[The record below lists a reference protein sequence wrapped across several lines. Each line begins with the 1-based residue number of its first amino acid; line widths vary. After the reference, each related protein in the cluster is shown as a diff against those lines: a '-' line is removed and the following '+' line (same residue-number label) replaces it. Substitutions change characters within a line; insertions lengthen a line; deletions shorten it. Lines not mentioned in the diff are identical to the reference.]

1 VKRGSA
7 ITAAAS
13 RLRVF
18 SLREL
23 AVHRRRTIASVAVM
37 AVSAMY
43 LVAVF
48 GIFGSI
54 SGSVNRLADGIAG
67 VAALEVSGITD
78 AGFPDEITADVAAV
92 PGVAVAA
99 PMIRTSVSTASGPV
113 LLFGADASISEL
125 GGALKDA
132 LKGAPQDGP
141 KDGKAGQQPTNPSG
155 PPNGVRVGPGLG
167 HAKGATF
174 QLDSQSVT
182 VIEVLGGKQLA
193 DLNGGHYVL
202 APLALAQNI
211 TGRQGQLDSILIT
224 TKPGADL
231 AQVRTA
237 VTAAVNGR
245 AIVADPSMRATRAGD
260 GVKLM
265 NYMALMGAV
274 VALVVGAFLIYTTMT
289 MAITQ
294 RRPVISMLRAIGGR
308 RATIVRDMLVEAAI
322 LGVIGGAIG
331 SAIGILLGR
340 IAIGRLPPAISQG
353 LEARVEYWLPGY
365 AMPVAVAATVL
376 TSVVASAMAARQ
388 VYKVSPIEALAP
400 VGVSAA
406 DRVPRWLRIASGVG
420 AVLVFA
426 VSLVV
431 VVSQR
436 GVLAFVAMS
445 AVFSAEIAL
454 CFALT
459 VHIVKATAATSRI
472 FGSVGALAAA
482 TIERAPR
489 RVWATVMTVLI
500 AVVTTVAIT
509 GTNNDMLRSARATFS
524 SVIDVPV
531 WVSANPPDNYP
542 TDALPH
548 GLSEKVAAVPGVA
561 RVTEGAFGFA
571 VIGGT
576 RVMLDGFA
584 PGTADPL
591 YHALGDQVRS
601 EVLAGRGVA
610 LSQNLGKTLHVRVG
624 DRLRIQ
630 TPHGVQQTAV
640 LALVPYFSTVIGTVG
655 MSLDQMRAWFDR
667 PVATTLQ
674 IAAAP
679 GVDPHRLVADVR
691 RVVPTPDHVYDGRA
705 ELAGL
710 EAPMHQSMFIANAVW
725 IIVVFVAAV
734 ALLNT
739 LTLSVL
745 ERRREIGVL
754 RAMGSSRR
762 FTLQMVLAEAAGIGA
777 VGGVLGLVF
786 GCADQWLFS
795 LVSGDMMNFQV
806 TFRPSWMALVFTLG
820 ALAISLLGSVPPA
833 RRAARLNIIEAVS
846 LD

>member
-1 VKRGSA
+1 MRPGSA
-7 ITAAAS
+7 LAAAAS

-23 AVHRRRTIASVAVM
+23 AVHRRRTLASIAVM

-43 LVAVF
+43 LVAIF

-54 SGSVNRLADGIAG
+54 TGSVNRLADGIAG

-78 AGFPDEITADVAAV
+78 AGFPDTITADVAAV
-92 PGVAVAA
+92 PGVAAA
-99 PMIRTSVSTASGPV
+99 VPMIRTSVSTTSGPV
-113 LLFGADASISEL
+113 LLFGAEANIAAL

-132 LKGAPQDGP
+132 VTQQQLTAPSP
-141 KDGKAGQQPTNPSG
+141 VS
-155 PPNGVRVGPGLG
+155 NGVRVGPGVG
-167 HAKGATF
+167 RRKGETF
-174 QLDSQSVT
+174 QLGSETAIVT
-182 VIEVLGGKQLA
+182 EVLGGKQLA

-202 APLALAQNI
+202 APLALAQTI
-211 TGRQGQLDSILIT
+211 AGRQGQLDSILIT

-231 AQVRTA
+231 SHVRAA

-245 AIVADPSMRATRAGD
+245 AIVADPSMRAARAGD
-260 GVKLM
+260 GVKMM
-265 NYMALMGAV
+265 NYMALMGAG
-274 VALVVGAFLIYTTMT
+274 VALVVGAFLIYTTVT

-294 RRPVISMLRAIGGR
+294 RRPVISMLRAIGAR
-308 RATIVRDMLVEAAI
+308 RVTIVRDMLAEAAI

-331 SAIGILLGR
+331 SGLGILMGR
-340 IAIGRLPPAISQG
+340 MAIGRLPPSMTQG

-365 AMPVAVAATVL
+365 AIPAAVMVTAL

-406 DRVPRWLRIASGVG
+406 DRVPRWLRITCGVAAA
-420 AVLVFA
+420 AVLA
-426 VSLVV
+426 ASILVV
-431 VVSQR
+431 FNQH
-436 GVLAFVAMS
+436 GALTFVAMN
-445 AVFSAEIAL
+445 AVFCAEIAL
-454 CFALT
+454 GFALT
-459 VHIVKATAATSRI
+459 MPIVNATAATARA
-472 FGSVGALAAA
+472 FGSIGALAAA

-489 RVWATVMTVLI
+489 RVWATAMTVLI
-500 AVVTTVAIT
+500 AVFTTIVIT
-509 GTNNDMLRSARATFS
+509 GTNTDMIRSARGILS
-524 SVIDVPV
+524 SAADVDV
-531 WVSANPPDNYP
+531 WVSADPADSYP
-542 TDALPH
+542 TDALPQ
-548 GLSEKVAAVPGVA
+548 GLSERVAAVPGVA

-571 VIGGT
+571 VVGGT
-576 RVMLDGFA
+576 RVMLDGFS

-591 YHALGDQVRS
+591 YHGLDQKTRND
-601 EVLAGRGVA
+601 VLAGRGVV
-610 LSQNLGKTLHVRVG
+610 LSQNLGKTFHVRAG
-624 DRLRIQ
+624 DQLRMQ
-630 TPHGVQQTAV
+630 TPHGVQQTTV
-640 LALVPYFSTVIGTVG
+640 LAVVPYFSTVIGTVG
-655 MSLDQMRAWFDR
+655 MGLDQVRAWFDR
-667 PVATTLQ
+667 PVTTTLQ

-679 GVDPHRLVADVR
+679 GVDPHRLLADVR
-691 RVVPTPDHVYDGRA
+691 RLVPAPNYVYDGRA

-762 FTLQMVLAEAAGIGA
+762 FTLQTVLAEAAGIGV
-777 VGGVLGLVF
+777 VGGVLGLAF
-786 GCADQWLFS
+786 GLTDQWLFS

-806 TFRPSWMALVFTLG
+806 AFRPSPMALVFTIG
-820 ALAISLLGSVPPA
+820 AVAISLLGSVPPA
-833 RRAARLNIIEAVS
+833 RRAARMNIIEAVGVE
-846 LD
+846 

>member
-1 VKRGSA
+1 MRPGSA
-7 ITAAAS
+7 FTAAAS

-23 AVHRRRTIASVAVM
+23 AVHRRRTFASIAVM

-43 LVAVF
+43 LVAIF

-54 SGSVNRLADGIAG
+54 TGSVNRLADGIAG
-67 VAALEVSGITD
+67 VATLEVSGITD
-78 AGFPDEITADVAAV
+78 AGFPDTITADVAAV
-92 PGVAVAA
+92 PGVAAA
-99 PMIRTSVSTASGPV
+99 VPMIRTSASTASGPL
-113 LLFGADASISEL
+113 LLFGADANIGAL

-132 LKGAPQDGP
+132 LKDT
-141 KDGKAGQQPTNPSG
+141 AGQPPAGQANPTG
-155 PPNGVRVGPGLG
+155 PAPAPNGVRVGPRVG
-167 HAKGATF
+167 HAKGEAF
-174 QLDSQSVT
+174 QLGSESVT
-182 VIEVLGGKQLA
+182 VTEVLAGKRLA
-193 DLNGGHYVL
+193 NLNAGHYVL
-202 APLALAQNI
+202 APLALAQRI
-211 TGRQGQLDSILIT
+211 AGRQGQIDSILIT

-231 AQVRTA
+231 AQVRA
-237 VTAAVNGR
+237 GVTAAVNGR
-245 AIVADPSMRATRAGD
+245 AIVADPSMRAARAGD
-260 GVKLM
+260 GVKMM

-308 RATIVRDMLVEAAI
+308 RVTIVRDMLGEASI

-331 SAIGILLGR
+331 SGIGILLGR
-340 IAIGRLPPAISQG
+340 IAIGRLPPAMTQG

-365 AMPVAVAATVL
+365 AIPAAIAATAL

-406 DRVPRWLRIASGVG
+406 DRVPRWLRIASGIG
-420 AVLVFA
+420 AVAVFVA
-426 VSLVV
+426 SIIV

-454 CFALT
+454 GFALT
-459 VHIVKATAATSRI
+459 LPIVKATAATARA

-509 GTNNDMLRSARATFS
+509 GTNTDMISSARSMFAP
-524 SVIDVPV
+524 VADAAV
-531 WVSANPPDNYP
+531 WVSANPPDSYP
-542 TDALPH
+542 IDALPQ
-548 GLSEKVAAVPGVA
+548 GLSEKVAAVPGVG

-571 VIGGT
+571 EVGGT
-576 RVMLDGFA
+576 RVMLDGFSA
-584 PGTADPL
+584 GTADPL
-591 YHALGDQVRS
+591 YGALSQQARDK
-601 EVLAGRGVA
+601 VLAGRGVV

-624 DRLRIQ
+624 DQLRMH
-630 TPHGVQQTAV
+630 TPHGVRQATV

-655 MSLDQMRAWFDR
+655 MGIDQLRAWFDR
-667 PVATTLQ
+667 PVTTTLQ

-679 GVDPHRLVADVR
+679 GVDPHRLLSDVR
-691 RVVPTPDHVYDGRA
+691 HAVPAPTYVYDGRA

-710 EAPMHQSMFIANAVW
+710 EAPLHQSMFIANAVW
-725 IIVVFVAAV
+725 IIVVVVAGV

-745 ERRREIGVL
+745 ERRRELGVL

-762 FTLQMVLAEAAGIGA
+762 FTLQMVLAEAAGIGV
-777 VGGVLGLVF
+777 VGSVLGLAF
-786 GCADQWLFS
+786 GLTDQWLFS
-795 LVSGDMMNFQV
+795 LVSADMMNFEV
-806 TFRPSWMALVFTLG
+806 EFRPSAMALAFTFG
-820 ALAISLLGSVPPA
+820 ALAISLLGSLPPA
-833 RRAARLNIIEAVS
+833 RRAARLNIIEALSVE
-846 LD
+846 

>member
-1 VKRGSA
+1 MTPGST
-7 ITAAAS
+7 IGAAAS
-13 RLRVF
+13 RLRLF

-23 AVHRRRTIASVAVM
+23 AVHRRRTIASIAVM

-54 SGSVNRLADGIAG
+54 TGSVNRLADGIAG
-67 VAALEVSGITD
+67 IASLEVSGITD
-78 AGFPDEITADVAAV
+78 AGFPDSITADVAAV
-92 PGVAVAA
+92 PGVATAA
-99 PMIRTSVSTASGPV
+99 PMIRTSASTSSGPI
-113 LLFGADASISEL
+113 LLFGADERLAAL

-132 LKGAPQDGP
+132 LKDG
-141 KDGKAGQQPTNPSG
+141 GAGQLANPSGPSG
-155 PPNGVRVGPGLG
+155 PPNAVRVGPGVG
-167 HAKGATF
+167 HAKGEGF
-174 QLDSQSVT
+174 QLGAASVT
-182 VIEVLGGKQLA
+182 VSEVLAGKQLA
-193 DLNGGHYVL
+193 ALNGGHYAL

-231 AQVRTA
+231 ARVRAA
-237 VTAAVNGR
+237 VTTAVNGR
-245 AIVADPSMRATRAGD
+245 AIVADPGMRAIRAGD

-265 NYMALMGAV
+265 NYMALMGAM
-274 VALVVGAFLIYTTMT
+274 VALMVGAFLIYTTMT

-308 RATIVRDMLVEAAI
+308 RATIIRDMLAEAAI
-322 LGVIGGAIG
+322 LGVVGGAIG
-331 SAIGILLGR
+331 SAIGILMGR
-340 IAIGRLPPAISQG
+340 IAIGRLPPAITQG
-353 LEARVEYWLPGY
+353 LEARIDYWLPGY
-365 AMPVAVAATVL
+365 AIPAAVAATAL

-388 VYKVSPIEALAP
+388 VYKVAPIEALAP

-420 AVLVFA
+420 AVAVFA
-426 VSLVV
+426 VAIGLVLN
-431 VVSQR
+431 QR

-454 CFALT
+454 GFALT
-459 VHIVKATAATSRI
+459 VPIVNATAATARV

-500 AVVTTVAIT
+500 AVVTTVTIT
-509 GTNNDMLRSARATFS
+509 GTNTDMIRSARGIFS
-524 SVIDVPV
+524 PVADVPV
-531 WVSANPPDNYP
+531 WVSANSPDSYP
-542 TDALPH
+542 TDALPQ
-548 GLSEKVAAVPGVA
+548 GLSEKVAALPGVQ
-561 RVTEGAFGFA
+561 RVTAGTLGFA
-571 VIGGT
+571 EVGGT
-576 RVMLDGFA
+576 RVMLDGFS

-591 YHALGDQVRS
+591 YRALDERVRDQ
-601 EVLAGRGVA
+601 VLAGRGVA

-624 DRLRIQ
+624 DQLRMQ
-630 TPHGVQQTAV
+630 TPHGAQQTTV

-655 MSLDQMRAWFDR
+655 MGLDQLRSWFDR
-667 PVATTLQ
+667 PVTTTLEVT
-674 IAAAP
+674 AAAS
-679 GVDPHRLVADVR
+679 VDPNRLLADVR
-691 RVVPTPDHVYDGRA
+691 RAVPAPNYVYDGRSK
-705 ELAGL
+705 LAGL
-710 EAPMHQSMFIANAVW
+710 EAPIHQSMFIANAVW
-725 IIVVFVAAV
+725 IIVAFVAAV

-762 FTLQMVLAEAAGIGA
+762 FTLRMVLAEATGIG
-777 VGGVLGLVF
+777 VIGGVLGLVF
-786 GCADQWLFS
+786 GLTDQWLFS

-806 TFRPSWMALVFTLG
+806 TFRPSSMALVFTVG
-820 ALAISLLGSVPPA
+820 ALAMSLLGSVPPA

-846 LD
+846 VE

>member
-1 VKRGSA
+1 
-7 ITAAAS
+7 
-13 RLRVF
+13 VF

-54 SGSVNRLADGIAG
+54 AGSVNRLADGVAGIAS
-67 VAALEVSGITD
+67 LEVSGITD
-78 AGFPDEITADVAAV
+78 AGFPDSVTADVAAV

-99 PMIRTSVSTASGPV
+99 PMIRASASTKSGPV
-113 LLFGADASISEL
+113 LLFGADASIAAL

-132 LKGAPQDGP
+132 VS
-141 KDGKAGQQPTNPSG
+141 GQLANPSD
-155 PPNGVRVGPGLG
+155 PANGVRVGPGVG
-167 HAKGATF
+167 HAKGDTF
-174 QLDSQSVT
+174 QLGSGSVT
-182 VIEVLGGKQLA
+182 VVEVLGGKRLA
-193 DLNGGHYVL
+193 NLNGGHYVL
-202 APLALAQNI
+202 ASLALAQNT
-211 TGRQGQLDSILIT
+211 TGRQGRLDSILIT

-231 AQVRTA
+231 ARVRSA

-245 AIVADPSMRATRAGD
+245 AIVADPSMRAARAGD
-260 GVKLM
+260 GVKMM
-265 NYMALMGAV
+265 NYMALMGAM
-274 VALVVGAFLIYTTMT
+274 VALIVGAFLIYTTMT

-308 RATIVRDMLVEAAI
+308 RVTIVRDMLAEAAL
-322 LGVIGGAIG
+322 LGLLGGSIG
-331 SAIGILLGR
+331 SVAGMLLGR
-340 IAIGRLPPAISQG
+340 IAIGRLPAAMTQG

-365 AMPVAVAATVL
+365 AIPAALVATAL
-376 TSVVASAMAARQ
+376 TSVVASAMATRQ

-406 DRVPRWLRIASGVG
+406 DRVPRWLRTATGVG
-420 AVLVFA
+420 AATVLA
-426 VSLVV
+426 VSILI

-436 GVLAFVAMS
+436 GVVAFAAMS
-445 AVFSAEIAL
+445 AVFCAEVAL
-454 CFALT
+454 GFALT
-459 VHIVKATAATSRI
+459 AVIVGATAATARV
-472 FGSVGALAAA
+472 FGSFGALAAA

-500 AVVTTVAIT
+500 AVVTTIAIT
-509 GTNNDMLRSARATFS
+509 GTNTDMIRSARAIFAP
-524 SVIDVPV
+524 VADVPV
-531 WVSANPPDNYP
+531 WVSANAPDSYP
-542 TDALPH
+542 TDALPQ

-561 RVTEGAFGFA
+561 HVAEGAFGFA
-571 VIGGT
+571 EVGGT
-576 RVMLDGFA
+576 RVMLDGFS
-584 PGTADPL
+584 PGTAD
-591 YHALGDQVRS
+591 ALFRALDTRVRDD
-601 EVLAGRGVA
+601 VLAGRGVV
-610 LSQNLGKTLHVRVG
+610 LTQNLGKTLHVRAG
-624 DRLRIQ
+624 DQLRMP
-630 TPHGVQQTAV
+630 TPRGERETTV

-655 MSLDQMRAWFDR
+655 MSLDQMRTWFDR
-667 PVATTLQ
+667 PATTALQ
-674 IAAAP
+674 VSAAP
-679 GVDPHRLVADVR
+679 GVDPKRLLTEVR
-691 RVVPTPDHVYDGRA
+691 RVVPAPNYVYDGRA

-725 IIVVFVAAV
+725 IIVVLVAAV

-762 FTLQMVLAEAAGIGA
+762 FTLRMVLVEALGIGL
-777 VGGVLGLVF
+777 VGGVAGLVF
-786 GCADQWLFS
+786 GVTDQWLFS
-795 LVSGDMMNFQV
+795 LVSGEMMSFQV
-806 TFRPSWMALVFTLG
+806 SFRPSAMVLVFTVG

-846 LD
+846 VD

>member
-1 VKRGSA
+1 MRASSA
-7 ITAAAS
+7 FVAAAS

-23 AVHRRRTIASVAVM
+23 AVHRRRTLASIAVM

-43 LVAVF
+43 LVAIL

-54 SGSVNRLADGIAG
+54 TGSVNRLTDGIAG

-78 AGFPDEITADVAAV
+78 AGFPDTITADVAAV
-92 PGVAVAA
+92 PGVAAA
-99 PMIRTSVSTASGPV
+99 VPMIRTSLSTTSGPI
-113 LLFGADASISEL
+113 LLFGADANIAAL

-132 LKGAPQDGP
+132 V
-141 KDGKAGQQPTNPSG
+141 GQQQLAAPSSV
-155 PPNGVRVGPGLG
+155 PNGVRVGPGIG
-167 HAKGATF
+167 RRKGDTF
-174 QLDSQSVT
+174 QLGSATVT
-182 VIEVLGGKQLA
+182 VTDVLGGKQLA

-202 APLALAQNI
+202 APLALAQNVAA
-211 TGRQGQLDSILIT
+211 RQGQLDSILIT

-231 AQVRTA
+231 AQVRSA

-245 AIVADPSMRATRAGD
+245 AIVADPSMRAARAGD
-260 GVKLM
+260 GVKMM
-265 NYMALMGAV
+265 NYMALMGV
-274 VALVVGAFLIYTTMT
+274 GVALVVGAFLVYTTVT

-308 RATIVRDMLVEAAI
+308 RTTIVRDMLAEAAI
-322 LGVIGGAIG
+322 LGVIGGAVG
-331 SAIGILLGR
+331 SGLGILMGR
-340 IAIGRLPPAISQG
+340 LAIGRLPPAITQG
-353 LEARVEYWLPGY
+353 VEARIEYWLPSY
-365 AMPVAVAATVL
+365 AIPAAVMVTAL

-406 DRVPRWLRIASGVG
+406 DRVPRWLRIVCGIG
-420 AVLVFA
+420 AVA
-426 VSLVV
+426 VLAASILVV
-431 VVSQR
+431 LNQR
-436 GVLAFVAMS
+436 GGLAFAAMN
-445 AVFSAEIAL
+445 AVFCAEIAL
-454 CFALT
+454 GFALT
-459 VHIVKATAATSRI
+459 APIVNATAATARV

-489 RVWATVMTVLI
+489 RVWATAMTVLI
-500 AVVTTVAIT
+500 AVLTTIVIT
-509 GTNNDMLRSARATFS
+509 GTNTDMIRSARGILS
-524 SVIDVPV
+524 SAADVDV
-531 WVSANPPDNYP
+531 WVSANPPDSYP

-561 RVTEGAFGFA
+561 HVTEGAFGFA
-571 VIGGT
+571 VVGGT
-576 RVMLDGFA
+576 RVMLDGFS

-591 YHALGDQVRS
+591 YHALDQQTRG
-601 EVLAGRGVA
+601 EVLAGRGVV
-610 LSQNLGKTLHVRVG
+610 LSQNLGKIFHVRAG
-624 DRLRIQ
+624 DQLRMQ
-630 TPHGVQQTAV
+630 TPHGVQQTTV
-640 LALVPYFSTVIGTVG
+640 LAVVPYFSTVIGTVG
-655 MSLDQMRAWFDR
+655 MGLDQMRTWFDR
-667 PVATTLQ
+667 PVTTTLQ

-679 GVDPHRLVADVR
+679 GVDARRLLTEIR
-691 RVVPTPDHVYDGRA
+691 GVVPAPNYVYDGRA

-745 ERRREIGVL
+745 ERRRELGVL
-754 RAMGSSRR
+754 RAMGSTRR
-762 FTLQMVLAEAAGIGA
+762 FALQMVLAEAAGIGV

-786 GCADQWLFS
+786 GLTDQWLFS

-806 TFRPSWMALVFTLG
+806 SFRPSPIALVFTIG
-820 ALAISLLGSVPPA
+820 AVAISLLGSVPPA

-846 LD
+846 VE

>member
-1 VKRGSA
+1 VTPGSA
-7 ITAAAS
+7 IGAAAS
-13 RLRVF
+13 RLRLF

-23 AVHRRRTIASVAVM
+23 AVHRRRTIASIAVM

-43 LVAVF
+43 LVAIF

-54 SGSVNRLADGIAG
+54 TGSVNRLADGIAG
-67 VAALEVSGITD
+67 IASLEVSGITD
-78 AGFPDEITADVAAV
+78 AGFPDTIAADVAAV
-92 PGVAVAA
+92 PGVATAA
-99 PMIRTSVSTASGPV
+99 PMIRTSADTSSGPV
-113 LLFGADASISEL
+113 LLFGADERLAAL
-125 GGALKDA
+125 GGALKSA
-132 LKGAPQDGP
+132 LKDAGPAPSANPFGP
-141 KDGKAGQQPTNPSG
+141 SEPANA
-155 PPNGVRVGPGLG
+155 VRVGPGVG
-167 HAKGATF
+167 RAKGETLRLGSA
-174 QLDSQSVT
+174 SVT
-182 VIEVLGGKQLA
+182 VSEVLTGKQVAAL
-193 DLNGGHYVL
+193 DGGHYVL

-231 AQVRTA
+231 AQVRAA
-237 VTAAVNGR
+237 VTSAVNGR
-245 AIVADPSMRATRAGD
+245 AIVAEPSMRATRAGD

-265 NYMALMGAV
+265 NYMALMGAM
-274 VALVVGAFLIYTTMT
+274 VALIVGAFLIYTTMT

-294 RRPVISMLRAIGGR
+294 RRPVISMLRAIGAP
-308 RATIVRDMLVEAAI
+308 RAVIVRDLHAEAAI
-322 LGVIGGAIG
+322 LGIIGGAIG
-331 SAIGILLGR
+331 SALGILLGR
-340 IAIGRLPPAISQG
+340 TAIGRLPPAVTQG
-353 LEARVEYWLPGY
+353 LEARIEYWLPGY
-365 AMPVAVAATVL
+365 AIPAAVAATAL

-388 VYKVSPIEALAP
+388 VYKVAPIEALAP

-406 DRVPRWLRIASGVG
+406 DRVPRWLRITSGVAAAAVFAASIG
-420 AVLVFA
+420 VLVN
-426 VSLVV
+426 
-431 VVSQR
+431 QR

-454 CFALT
+454 GFALT
-459 VHIVKATAATSRI
+459 APIVNATAATARV

-500 AVVTTVAIT
+500 AVVTTVTIT
-509 GTNNDMLRSARATFS
+509 GTNTDMIRSARGIFS
-524 SVIDVPV
+524 PVAGVPV
-531 WVSANPPDNYP
+531 WVSANSPDSYP

-548 GLSEKVAAVPGVA
+548 GLSAKVAALPGVR
-561 RVTEGAFGFA
+561 RVTEGALGFA
-571 VIGGT
+571 EVGGT
-576 RVMLDGFA
+576 RVMLDGFSS
-584 PGTADPL
+584 GTADPL
-591 YHALGDQVRS
+591 YRALDSRVRDQ
-601 EVLAGRGVA
+601 VLAGRGVV

-624 DRLRIQ
+624 EQLRMQ
-630 TPHGVQQTAV
+630 TPHGVQQATV

-655 MSLDQMRAWFDR
+655 MGIDQLRSWFDR
-667 PVATTLQ
+667 PVTTSLE

-679 GVDPHRLVADVR
+679 GVDANRLLADVR
-691 RVVPTPDHVYDGRA
+691 RVVPAPDYVCDGRA
-705 ELAGL
+705 KLAGL

-762 FTLQMVLAEAAGIGA
+762 FALQMVLAEATGIGV

-786 GCADQWLFS
+786 GLTDQWLFS

-806 TFRPSWMALVFTLG
+806 AFRPSSMAFAFMVG

-833 RRAARLNIIEAVS
+833 RRAGRLNIIEAVS
-846 LD
+846 VE